1 MVEFYTT
8 VRVTGRSAGKGS
20 AAWKLGSPLVSLVPR
35 SEPARLQRSNSL
47 APATR
52 SAATRFA
59 ICWYAS
65 ETMTCSVNG
74 TVCGVRDHAQ
84 RTHRIGTYAFS
95 MEPAGAERLR
105 GFRAPGADVT
115 AGSASSPAQGQP
127 ERSESAQVPATDRGD
142 QVIRLGHGWRWAV
155 STAAVLVVAMVIIAA
170 LAFKLGSGSATSA
183 NRASATATP
192 TSAATAT
199 PLPVTDL
206 YRQVVPSVVLITTS
220 KGSLGSGVIVT
231 DTGTV
236 LTANHVVSGGGGIS
250 ILFADGT
257 KTAATVAA
265 ANPKIDIAALVP
277 KKLPE
282 VVVPAIL
289 GGGVA
294 VGSDVVAIGNPL
306 GLRDST
312 TTGVVSGLNRTTGT
326 KVGALSGLIQFDA
339 AVNPGSSGGPL
350 LNTQGLVVG
359 VVVSIADP
367 GEDEAFAGIGF
378 AVPIGT
384 ALGGDSGPGPG
395 RGPRL

>member
-1 MVEFYTT
+1 
-8 VRVTGRSAGKGS
+8 
-20 AAWKLGSPLVSLVPR
+20 
-35 SEPARLQRSNSL
+35 
-47 APATR
+47 
-52 SAATRFA
+52 
-59 ICWYAS
+59 
-65 ETMTCSVNG
+65 
-74 TVCGVRDHAQ
+74 
-84 RTHRIGTYAFS
+84 

-105 GFRAPGADVT
+105 GFRAPSADVA

-142 QVIRLGHGWRWAV
+142 QFTRLGHGWRWAV
-155 STAAVLVVAMVIIAA
+155 STAAVLVVAVVIIAA

-192 TSAATAT
+192 TPAATAT

-312 TTGVVSGLNRTTGT
+312 TTGVVSGLNRTTET

>member
-1 MVEFYTT
+1 
-8 VRVTGRSAGKGS
+8 
-20 AAWKLGSPLVSLVPR
+20 
-35 SEPARLQRSNSL
+35 
-47 APATR
+47 
-52 SAATRFA
+52 
-59 ICWYAS
+59 
-65 ETMTCSVNG
+65 
-74 TVCGVRDHAQ
+74 
-84 RTHRIGTYAFS
+84 

-105 GFRAPGADVT
+105 GFRAPGADVA

-127 ERSESAQVPATDRGD
+127 ERSGSAHVPAADRGN
-142 QVIRLGHGWRWAV
+142 QVIRWGRWAV
-155 STAAVLVVAMVIIAA
+155 STAAVLIVAMVIIAA

-257 KTAATVAA
+257 KAAATVAA

-282 VVVPAIL
+282 VVVPATL

-312 TTGVVSGLNRTTGT
+312 TTGIVSGLNRTTKT
-326 KVGALSGLIQFDA
+326 KAASLTGLIQFDA

-350 LNTQGLVVG
+350 LNTHGLVVG

-367 GEDEAFAGIGF
+367 GDDEAFAGIGF

-384 ALGGDSGPGPG
+384 ALGGGPGQGPG
-395 RGPRL
+395 RGPQL

>member
-1 MVEFYTT
+1 
-8 VRVTGRSAGKGS
+8 
-20 AAWKLGSPLVSLVPR
+20 
-35 SEPARLQRSNSL
+35 
-47 APATR
+47 
-52 SAATRFA
+52 
-59 ICWYAS
+59 
-65 ETMTCSVNG
+65 
-74 TVCGVRDHAQ
+74 
-84 RTHRIGTYAFS
+84 

-105 GFRAPGADVT
+105 GFRAPGADVA

-142 QVIRLGHGWRWAV
+142 QFTRLGHGWRWAV
-155 STAAVLVVAMVIIAA
+155 STAAVLVVAVVIIAA

-192 TSAATAT
+192 TPAATAT

-257 KTAATVAA
+257 KTAATIAA

-312 TTGVVSGLNRTTGT
+312 TTGVVSGLNRTTET

-384 ALGGDSGPGPG
+384 ALGGDLGPGQG